1 MEDITYLTSDEK
13 YRQQMEYERRS
24 KHMERFRRPP
34 YQHTSEE
41 VRTKGV
47 SKSE

>member
-1 MEDITYLTSDEK
+1 MENITYITSDEK

-24 KHMERFRRPP
+24 KHMERFKRPP
-34 YQHTSEE
+34 YQHTCEE
-41 VRTKGV
+41 VKKEGV